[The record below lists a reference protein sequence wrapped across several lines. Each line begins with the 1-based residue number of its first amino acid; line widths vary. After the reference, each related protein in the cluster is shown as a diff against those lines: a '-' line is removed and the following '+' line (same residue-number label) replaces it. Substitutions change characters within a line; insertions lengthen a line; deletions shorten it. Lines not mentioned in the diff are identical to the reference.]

1 LQKSAEFEVV
11 NCSDQIEAQGKSLSA
26 ITIPFT
32 QDPKDLQ
39 LTKNMLNQNSFSS
52 QGMISLLFLFG
63 QRMIFGFLERRLAI
77 LMKVCQ
83 ALVASIRQNS
93 NVLCNVEFLILEK
106 LEVMF
111 ATLAEGGGY
120 NFSRLLVGNQLR
132 FLSVSLLFAAV
143 VLFLAFFG
151 RSTGCSL
158 TSTSTTSK
166 IVSLGRSACL
176 PGKRNCF
183 ERTRASST
191 LWMVRQTVASLIP

>member
-1 LQKSAEFEVV
+1 
-11 NCSDQIEAQGKSLSA
+11 
-26 ITIPFT
+26 
-32 QDPKDLQ
+32 
-39 LTKNMLNQNSFSS
+39 
-52 QGMISLLFLFG
+52 
-63 QRMIFGFLERRLAI
+63 
-77 LMKVCQ
+77 MKFCQ

-111 ATLAEGGGY
+111 APLAEGGGY
-120 NFSRLLVGNQLR
+120 NFSRLLVGKQLR

-151 RSTGCSL
+151 RSMGCSL

-166 IVSLGRSACL
+166 IVSLGWSAFL
-176 PGKRNCF
+176 QGKRNCF

>member
-1 LQKSAEFEVV
+1 MF
-11 NCSDQIEAQGKSLSA
+11 
-26 ITIPFT
+26 
-32 QDPKDLQ
+32 
-39 LTKNMLNQNSFSS
+39 NQNPLSS
-52 QGMISLLFLFG
+52 QRTIFLLLLFR

-77 LMKVCQ
+77 FMKFCQ
-83 ALVASIRQNS
+83 ALVARIRQDP
-93 NVLCNVEFLILEK
+93 NVLRNVEFLVLKK

-143 VLFLAFFG
+143 VRFLAFFG

-158 TSTSTTSK
+158 TSTSTTAK
-166 IVSLGRSACL
+166 IVSLGWSAFL

-183 ERTRASST
+183 ERMRASST
-191 LWMVRQTVASLIP
+191 LWIVRQTVASLIP